1 MSLFDHKSH
10 NFMYQDNLF
19 DIITLQYSVMFIN
32 IRKRKENNFFN
43 LFIDKKKMTQ
53 LVVISLIALVHG
65 KEMIKCRFKLLMLQ
79 CFHNSIFMYTIYTEI
94 LKYNMLYI

>member
-1 MSLFDHKSH
+1 MSLFDHKLH
-10 NFMYQDNLF
+10 NFMNDNLF
-19 DIITLQYSVMFIN
+19 DIITRQYSVMFIN

-43 LFIDKKKMTQ
+43 LFIDKKMTQ

-94 LKYNMLYI
+94 LK

>member
-1 MSLFDHKSH
+1 MSLLDHKLH
-10 NFMYQDNLF
+10 NFMYHDNLF

-32 IRKRKENNFFN
+32 LRKRKENNFFN
-43 LFIDKKKMTQ
+43 LFIDKKMTQ

-94 LKYNMLYI
+94 LKYNIL

>member
-1 MSLFDHKSH
+1 
-10 NFMYQDNLF
+10 
-19 DIITLQYSVMFIN
+19 
-32 IRKRKENNFFN
+32 
-43 LFIDKKKMTQ
+43 MTQ